1 MAVFVV
7 VLVVASMAEQRRTRF
22 SLEVMAHR
30 SVAWRGVAWHG
41 DRVASSYGTPPV
53 HRVGITAIYKYITRI
68 MRTLLFM
75 RFVAVRPLAQTGGF

>member
-30 SVAWRGVAWHG
+30 SVAWHG